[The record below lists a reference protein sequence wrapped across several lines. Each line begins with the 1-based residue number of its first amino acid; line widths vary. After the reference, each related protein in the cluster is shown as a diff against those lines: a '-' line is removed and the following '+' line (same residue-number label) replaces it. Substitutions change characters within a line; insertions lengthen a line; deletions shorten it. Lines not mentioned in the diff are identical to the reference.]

1 MRSSVSPVTAPQSA
15 YRHDAAAVACD
26 GDTYVADQPFK
37 IVGIAGSLRRASWN
51 RGLLRAAVEGRP
63 DGIEIVTLDLDLVPP
78 YNQDI
83 EDGGDPSSVIALKD
97 VIGLADALLIATPEY
112 NNGMPGVL
120 KNAIDWA
127 SRPAAASV
135 LRDKPVVVMGVSPG
149 AGAAA
154 RAQQQVRDAVVYT
167 GGCVLPEPELLVG
180 AAIGKF
186 DDAGNVIDPE
196 LRAQVVE
203 MVTALRDWGVR
214 ILRAEAQAA

>member
-1 MRSSVSPVTAPQSA
+1 M
-15 YRHDAAAVACD
+15 
-26 GDTYVADQPFK
+26 GDTHVADQPFK

-78 YNQDI
+78 YNQDV

-97 VIGLADALLIATPEY
+97 VIRLADALLIATPEY

-167 GGCVLPEPELLVG
+167 
-180 AAIGKF
+180 AAAYCRSPSCWSVPPSANSTMPATSSI
-186 DDAGNVIDPE
+186 PSS
-196 LRAQVVE
+196 
-203 MVTALRDWGVR
+203 VR
-214 ILRAEAQAA
+214 RSWTW

>member
-1 MRSSVSPVTAPQSA
+1 MRQPFAT
-15 YRHDAAAVACD
+15 D
-26 GDTYVADQPFK
+26 GDTTVADQPFK

-51 RGLLRAAVEGRP
+51 RGLIRAAVEGAP
-63 DGIEIVTLDLDLVPP
+63 DGITIVTLDLDLVPL
-78 YNQDI
+78 YNQDV
-83 EDGGDPSSVIALKD
+83 EERGDPASVIALKD
-97 VIGLADALLIATPEY
+97 VIRLADALIIATPEY

-135 LRDKPVVVMGVSPG
+135 LRDKPVAVMGVSPG

-154 RAQQQVRDAVVYT
+154 RAQQQVRDAMIYT

-186 DDAGNVIDPE
+186 DDAGNVTDPE
-196 LRAQVVE
+196 LREKIVH
-203 MVTALRDWGVR
+203 MVSALRDWAVR
-214 ILRAEAQAA
+214 IQMPEAQAA

>member
-1 MRSSVSPVTAPQSA
+1 MA
-15 YRHDAAAVACD
+15 Y
-26 GDTYVADQPFK
+26 QPFR

-51 RGLLRAAVEGRP
+51 RGLLRAAVEERP

-78 YNQDI
+78 YNQDL
-83 EDGGDPSSVIALKD
+83 EAGGDPSSVVALKD

-196 LRAQVVE
+196 LRAQVVD
-203 MVTALRDWGVR
+203 MVTALRDWATR
-214 ILRAEAQAA
+214 IRMPEARAA

>member
-1 MRSSVSPVTAPQSA
+1 M
-15 YRHDAAAVACD
+15 
-26 GDTYVADQPFK
+26 ADQPFK
-37 IVGIAGSLRRASWN
+37 IVGIAGSLRTASWN

-78 YNQDI
+78 YNQDV

-127 SRPAAASV
+127 SCPAAASV

-167 GGCVLPEPELLVG
+167 GGCVLPEPELLIG

-186 DDAGNVIDPE
+186 DDAGNVIDAE
-196 LRAQVVE
+196 LRAQVVD
-203 MVTALRDWGVR
+203 MVTALRDWAAR
-214 ILRAEAQAA
+214 IRMPEARAA

>member
-1 MRSSVSPVTAPQSA
+1 M
-15 YRHDAAAVACD
+15 
-26 GDTYVADQPFK
+26 ADHRFE
-37 IVGIAGSLRRASWN
+37 IVGIAGSLRKASWN
-51 RGLLRAAVEGRP
+51 RGLIRAAVDGAP
-63 DGIEIVTLDLDLVPP
+63 DEIAIVTLELDLVPP

-83 EDGGDPSSVIALKD
+83 EDRGDPSSVIALKN
-97 VIGLADALLIATPEY
+97 VIRLADALLIATPEY

-135 LRDKPVVVMGVSPG
+135 LRDKPVGVMGVSPG

-154 RAQQQVRDAVVYT
+154 RAQQQVRDALVYT

-186 DDAGNVIDPE
+186 DDAGNVTDAE
-196 LRAQVVE
+196 LRAQVVHL
-203 MVTALRDWGVR
+203 VTSLRDWAER
-214 ILRAEAQAA
+214 IRVAEAQAA

>member
-1 MRSSVSPVTAPQSA
+1 M
-15 YRHDAAAVACD
+15 
-26 GDTYVADQPFK
+26 ADQPFK
-37 IVGIAGSLRRASWN
+37 IVGIAGSLRKASWN

-63 DGIEIVTLDLDLVPP
+63 DGIEIVTLDLDLVPL
-78 YNQDI
+78 YNQDV
-83 EDGGDPSSVIALKD
+83 EAGGDPASVIALKD

-149 AGAAA
+149 HGAAA

-196 LRAQVVE
+196 LRAQVVD

>member
-1 MRSSVSPVTAPQSA
+1 
-15 YRHDAAAVACD
+15 VAE
-26 GDTYVADQPFK
+26 QPFK
-37 IVGIAGSLRRASWN
+37 IVGIAGSLRKASWN

-78 YNQDI
+78 YNQDV
-83 EDGGDPSSVIALKD
+83 EEQGDPPSVIALKD
-97 VIGLADALLIATPEY
+97 VISLADALLIATPEY

-127 SRPAAASV
+127 SRPAAGSV

-196 LRAQVVE
+196 LRAKVVD
-203 MVTALRDWGVR
+203 MVRALRDWAAR
-214 ILRAEAQAA
+214 IRMPEARAA

>member
-1 MRSSVSPVTAPQSA
+1 MAEQR
-15 YRHDAAAVACD
+15 
-26 GDTYVADQPFK
+26 FK
-37 IVGIAGSLRRASWN
+37 IAGIAGSLRRASWN
-51 RGLLRAAVEGRP
+51 RGLLRAAVEGAP

-78 YNQDI
+78 FNQDL
-83 EDGGDPSSVIALKD
+83 EDQGEPSSVVALKD
-97 VIGLADALLIATPEY
+97 IIRLADALLIATPEY

-135 LRDKPVVVMGVSPG
+135 LRDKPVAVMGVSPG

-154 RAQQQVRDAVVYT
+154 RAQQQLRDALIYT

-186 DDAGNVIDPE
+186 DDAGNVTDPE
-196 LRAQVVE
+196 LRARVLDL
-203 MVTALRDWGVR
+203 VTALRAWGER
-214 ILRAEAQAA
+214 IRMPEAQAA

>member
-1 MRSSVSPVTAPQSA
+1 
-15 YRHDAAAVACD
+15 
-26 GDTYVADQPFK
+26 VADQPFK
-37 IVGIAGSLRRASWN
+37 IVGIAGSLRKASWN

-83 EDGGDPSSVIALKD
+83 EDDGDPSSVIALKD

-180 AAIGKF
+180 TAIGKF
-186 DDAGNVIDPE
+186 DDDGNVIDPE
-196 LRAQVVE
+196 LRAQVVD
-203 MVTALRDWGVR
+203 MVTALRDWAAR
-214 ILRAEAQAA
+214 IRMPETRAA

>member
-1 MRSSVSPVTAPQSA
+1 VV
-15 YRHDAAAVACD
+15 
-26 GDTYVADQPFK
+26 DQPFK
-37 IVGIAGSLRRASWN
+37 IVGIAGSLRKASWN
-51 RGLLRAAVEGRP
+51 RGLLRAAVEERP

-78 YNQDI
+78 YNQDL
-83 EDGGDPSSVIALKD
+83 EAGGDPSSVVALKD

-135 LRDKPVVVMGVSPG
+135 LRDKPVVVIGVSPG

-154 RAQQQVRDAVVYT
+154 RAQQQVRDAVIYT

-196 LRAQVVE
+196 LRAQIAD
-203 MVTALRDWGVR
+203 MVTALRDWAAR
-214 ILRAEAQAA
+214 IRMPEARAA

>member
-1 MRSSVSPVTAPQSA
+1 M
-15 YRHDAAAVACD
+15 
-26 GDTYVADQPFK
+26 ADQRFK

-51 RGLLRAAVEGRP
+51 RGLIRAAVEGAP
-63 DGIEIVTLDLDLVPP
+63 DGIEVVTLELDLVPL
-78 YNQDI
+78 YNQDL
-83 EDGGDPSSVIALKD
+83 EDRGDPSSVIALKD
-97 VIGLADALLIATPEY
+97 VIRLADALLVATPEY

-135 LRDKPVVVMGVSPG
+135 LRDKPVLVIGVSPG

-154 RAQQQVRDAVVYT
+154 RAQQQVRDAMVYT

-186 DDAGNVIDPE
+186 DDAGNVTDAG
-196 LRAQVVE
+196 LRAQIVD
-203 MVTALRDWGVR
+203 MVSALRDWAER
-214 ILRAEAQAA
+214 IRMPEARAA

>member
-1 MRSSVSPVTAPQSA
+1 M
-15 YRHDAAAVACD
+15 
-26 GDTYVADQPFK
+26 ADQPFK
-37 IVGIAGSLRRASWN
+37 IVGIAGSLRKASWN
-51 RGLLRAAVEGRP
+51 RGLLRAAVEERP

-78 YNQDI
+78 YNQDL
-83 EDGGDPSSVIALKD
+83 EAGGDPSSVVALKD

-112 NNGMPGVL
+112 NNGMPGML

-196 LRAQVVE
+196 LRAQVVD
-203 MVTALRDWGVR
+203 MVTALRDWAAR
-214 ILRAEAQAA
+214 ILMPEARAA

>member
-1 MRSSVSPVTAPQSA
+1 
-15 YRHDAAAVACD
+15 
-26 GDTYVADQPFK
+26 VADQPFK
-37 IVGIAGSLRRASWN
+37 IVGIAGSLRKASWN
-51 RGLLRAAVEGRP
+51 RGLLRAAVEERP

-78 YNQDI
+78 YNQDL
-83 EDGGDPSSVIALKD
+83 EAGGDPSSVVALKD

-135 LRDKPVVVMGVSPG
+135 LRDKPVVVIGVSPG

-154 RAQQQVRDAVVYT
+154 RAQQQVRDAVIYT

-196 LRAQVVE
+196 LRAQIAD
-203 MVTALRDWGVR
+203 MVTALRDWAAR
-214 ILRAEAQAA
+214 IRMPEARAA